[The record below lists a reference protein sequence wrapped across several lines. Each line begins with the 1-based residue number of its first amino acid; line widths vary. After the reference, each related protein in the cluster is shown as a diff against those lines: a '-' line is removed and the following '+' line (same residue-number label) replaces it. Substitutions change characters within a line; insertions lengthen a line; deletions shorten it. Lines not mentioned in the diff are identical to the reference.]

1 MKSVRETCDLAAHNL
16 DETAEHVH
24 LKAAPRPVA
33 VVDQLH
39 RVRCLDE
46 CLDCVG
52 PGKHRDQEVVRLGGI
67 PNERIDTLLQ
77 LLFIVLVDAGVVDP
91 DADALRVK
99 VVALY
104 ERLDAA
110 EEDAVLEVALLVVG
124 VLAAP
129 PAVLRIGD

>member
-1 MKSVRETCDLAAHNL
+1 MEPVCEAGDLATHDLNEA
-16 DETAEHVH
+16 AEDVH
-24 LKAAPRPVA
+24 LEATPRPVA

-39 RVRCLDE
+39 WVRCLDKG
-46 CLDCVG
+46 LDGVG
-52 PGKHRDQEVVRLGGI
+52 LGKHRDQEVVRLGGI

-91 DADALRVK
+91 DADALRVE